1 MEHQQLDLRG
11 VACPINYV
19 KTKLKLEEMADGE
32 MLELL
37 LDEGQPIKN
46 VPRSAREDG
55 NLVKELTKKG
65 EYYSVMIEKGS
76 SK

>member
-32 MLELL
+32 TLEVL

-55 NLVKELTKKG
+55 NLIKELTKLG
-65 EYYSVMIEKGS
+65 DHYTVLIEKGS